1 MSITGSSVGIL
12 LVRGGIDS
20 GVGGVVGMFVPRG
33 GTVGSV
39 GVPLV
44 PTVEAGGVA
53 AGTVPFGSVVAGGVA
68 GGGVGSVTVVV
79 SVVLAGVAVG
89 GGVVATGGGV
99 VAIGGGATG
108 STVVVGKNNALGSMA
123 KLGGVGVMS
132 DAAKQTCPVIRVI
145 RNGATNI
152 LREIFMIRIGGCRYQ
167 RELL

>member
-1 MSITGSSVGIL
+1 
-12 LVRGGIDS
+12 
-20 GVGGVVGMFVPRG
+20 MFVPRG

-79 SVVLAGVAVG
+79 SVVPVGVADG
-89 GGVVATGGGV
+89 GGVVAMGGVVDAGGGV
-99 VAIGGGATG
+99 VAAGGVTVVTG
-108 STVVVGKNNALGSMA
+108 SNNALGVIA
-123 KLGGVGVMS
+123 KLGGVIN